1 MSAREGR
8 PTLADETALEAFAG
22 AEIEDTNFDGTV
34 SYEEEPPEGVLADA
48 LSRPGPTA
56 RSDTEEQAEMVLVAL
71 SSTSATDAEILQVA
85 TEHFVTSMWDG
96 TAGTARHLLDLCAAV
111 GRRLGDRKNSGAPQF
126 LAPRALPAVSIAAML
141 AHTSRYR
148 VVDLG
153 LPATDGVS
161 ALLVRYED
169 GGPLEG
175 TYSRVTETSLYGDC
189 LRLES
194 AVQPRLM
201 SEVFARLAARVPV
214 VTCCA
219 DPALVPVANGIF
231 DYRTKTLS
239 PFNPERVF
247 LFKAATRYVEDP
259 AMPVIIQPDGTDW
272 DPVSWMSSLAPDTE
286 VRHLLWEVTGALLR
300 PLNPWDKWLALI
312 SPEGRNGKGTLL
324 AMWRALLGPNAHKS
338 ATLASF
344 GADFPDI
351 EGLNERSAILTDEN
365 DVGRYLESSATLK
378 SIVTGDVLSAPVK
391 HSKSVPVAFQ
401 GLMVQCMN
409 DLPRAKDKSSSFY
422 RRLLAVPMEAN
433 FTEATENKAIKH
445 DYVQRPEVLE
455 WVLHHVLV
463 EMEDFDE
470 FSEPAASVAL
480 KDDVRDLNDPVR
492 VFVAEFAEQFVWDLV
507 PTTFAHD
514 LYKAWLVRRWPN
526 THPVNEA
533 EFIRQMSGYMAEHG
547 WEHRKNVRVSTRMQ
561 VHEPLINE
569 YDLRGWMNPAYNGP
583 DPTRRAAPLLKPSYR
598 GWVRIEP

>member
-1 MSAREGR
+1 MSVRESR
-8 PTLADETALEAFAG
+8 PTQADETALKAFTG
-22 AEIEDTNFDGTV
+22 AEDEVTNFDGVV
-34 SYEEEPPEGVLADA
+34 SYEEEPPAGFLAEPRSG
-48 LSRPGPTA
+48 LSPTA
-56 RSDTEEQAEMVLVAL
+56 RPDTEEHAEAVLAGL
-71 SSTSATDAEILQVA
+71 SSLSATDSEILQLA
-85 TEHFVTSMWDG
+85 TTHFVERMWDG
-96 TAGTARHLLDLCAAV
+96 TPGTTRHLLDLCAAV
-111 GRRLGDRKNSGAPQF
+111 ARRLGDRKHDGAPRF
-126 LAPRALPAVSIAAML
+126 YAPRALPVSAVAAML
-141 AHTSRYR
+141 AHLHRYC

-153 LPATDGVS
+153 LPASDGV
-161 ALLVRYED
+161 APLLVRYAD
-169 GGPLEG
+169 DGPLEG
-175 TYSRVTETSLYGDC
+175 TYSRVTEASLYVDA
-189 LRLES
+189 LALEPES
-194 AVQPRLM
+194 SPKQMEEL
-201 SEVFARLAARVPV
+201 FARLAARSQV
-214 VTCCA
+214 VHRCS
-219 DPALVPVANGIF
+219 DPNLVPVANGIF
-231 DYRTKTLS
+231 DYRTKTLRE
-239 PFNPERVF
+239 FDPELVF
-247 LFKAATRYVEDP
+247 LFKAATRYVDAP
-259 AMPVIIQPDGTDW
+259 PMPMIVQPDGTDW
-272 DPVSWMSSLAPDTE
+272 NPVDWMASLAPDPE

-300 PLNPWDKWLALI
+300 PLNAWDKWLALI

-324 AMWRALLGPNAHKS
+324 AMWRALLGPDAHKS

-351 EGLNERSAILTDEN
+351 EGLNEKSAILTDEN

-391 HSKSVPVAFQ
+391 HSKAVPVAFQ

-463 EMEDFDE
+463 EMEAFTS
-470 FSEPAASVAL
+470 FSEPAACAAL
-480 KDDVRDLNDPVR
+480 KDDVRDANDPVR
-492 VFVAEFAEQFVWDLV
+492 VFVAEFIDQFAWDLV

-533 EFIRQMSGYMAEHG
+533 EFIRQVSGHMAEYG
-547 WEHRKNVRVSTRMQ
+547 WEHKKNVRVSSRMHS
-561 VHEPLINE
+561 HEPLINE
-569 YDLRGWMNPAYNGP
+569 YDLRAWMNPAYNGP
-583 DPTRRAAPLLKPSYR
+583 DPVKRAAPLLKPSYR